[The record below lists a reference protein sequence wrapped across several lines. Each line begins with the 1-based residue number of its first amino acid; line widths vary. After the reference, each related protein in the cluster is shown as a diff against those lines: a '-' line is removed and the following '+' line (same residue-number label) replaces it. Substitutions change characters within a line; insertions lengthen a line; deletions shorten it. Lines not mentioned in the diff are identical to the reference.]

1 MVLGEADELVLCLNK
16 TYSEWRGGVVRQA
29 VEAKALH

>member
-16 TYSEWRGGVVRQA
+16 IYSEWKGGVVRRYTNN
-29 VEAKALH
+29 